1 MSAIVGY
8 HANVLKTTKM
18 QELELI
24 VELQNRNLLTKDL
37 EYISELVSQ
46 LGLLQGIFYIL
57 KQDITDIEAYYVS
70 DKDII
75 AWLRLQYGI
84 IYLNT

>member
-1 MSAIVGY
+1 
-8 HANVLKTTKM
+8 L

-46 LGLLQGIFYIL
+46 LGFLQGIFYIL
-57 KQDITDIEAYYVS
+57 KQDITDVEAYYVS

-84 IYLNT
+84 IYGKL

>member
-1 MSAIVGY
+1 
-8 HANVLKTTKM
+8 M

-46 LGLLQGIFYIL
+46 LGFLQSMFYIL
-57 KQDITDIEAYYVS
+57 KEDITDIEAYYVS

>member
-1 MSAIVGY
+1 
-8 HANVLKTTKM
+8 L

-46 LGLLQGIFYIL
+46 LGFLQSMFYIL
-57 KQDITDIEAYYVS
+57 KEDITDIEAYYVS

>member
-1 MSAIVGY
+1 
-8 HANVLKTTKM
+8 L

-46 LGLLQGIFYIL
+46 LGFLQSMFYIL

>member
-1 MSAIVGY
+1 
-8 HANVLKTTKM
+8 M

-46 LGLLQGIFYIL
+46 LGFLQSMFYIL